1 MYELP
6 NETNVVKVVIDE
18 NTITS
23 GAKPLLIYQE
33 QAKASGE
40 N

>member
-1 MYELP
+1 
-6 NETNVVKVVIDE
+6 VVKVVIDE

-33 QAKASGE
+33 TAKASGE